1 MLTVTTPAT
10 NLQLLDQEQLRL
22 AAGLAKDDSSRDEDL
37 AKVGLRI
44 AAEIATACRI
54 RIGAGAPPTLK
65 RELVT
70 QTFRGPRLRELI
82 LDRRHE
88 VAITS
93 VAVDGTALTEADFEV
108 EPEAGLLYR
117 LNSSSGT
124 IWWHGRSIVV
134 VYEAGF
140 DEVPADLAA
149 VASDLMRYRIASGDR
164 DPLIKSESTEVPD
177 VLTQRVDYWVGAV
190 PGSTSGPVPAE
201 YTARLSRFMNWAMA

>member
-1 MLTVTTPAT
+1 MLTITTPAT
-10 NLQLLDQEQLRL
+10 DLQLLNQEQLRL
-22 AAGLAKDDSSRDEDL
+22 AAGLAADDSSQDAEL

-44 AAEIATACRI
+44 AAEIASACRI
-54 RIGAGAPPTLK
+54 RVGSGGQPTLK

-88 VAITS
+88 LEIT
-93 VAVDGTALTEADFEV
+93 AVSIDGTSLGDGDFEV
-108 EPEAGLLYR
+108 EPESGLLYR
-117 LNSSSGT
+117 LSGGSVT
-124 IWWHGRSIVV
+124 KWCGRSIAV

-140 DEVPADLAA
+140 DTVPADLAA
-149 VASDLMRYRIASGDR
+149 VASDLMRLRVSAGNR
-164 DPLIKSESTEVPD
+164 DPLIKSESSEVPD

-201 YTARLSRFMNWAMA
+201 YAARLSRYMNWAMA